1 MQADPG
7 GFCVSALHRTR
18 RAVWQLVRRDVVR
31 AALGWAAIA
40 LLGLGTT
47 AAAAQTK
54 PGNWRNCDPG
64 GIQTLSVPDP
74 VSGRSY
80 DVEISLPPDYDAD
93 TSRRHPVLYLAD
105 GGRATRPLTCLV
117 KALYSKGEL
126 TEEPI
131 IVGLSYAKG
140 ETLEV
145 SRKRD
150 YTPVP
155 LKPGDT
161 AYGGGQ
167 AYQLYLR
174 ATVISHVESLYRVDP
189 GQRLYWGH
197 SYGGLLGTRIL
208 LTEPG
213 LFKTYILGSPS
224 LWFANHA
231 ILALEADYA
240 KANSDLKA
248 NVLMYVGGLEVS
260 RYEPARRGQT
270 RDMVG
275 DMKAFEAQLK
285 QRSFPSLS
293 IRSLV
298 VPGKNHR
305 NTIPPGFTW
314 AITSVLGA
322 GETVQSRQGVLRSA
336 GSEGP

>member
-1 MQADPG
+1 MSTSYQAMTG
-7 GFCVSALHRTR
+7 ACRS
-18 RAVWQLVRRDVVR
+18 VRRDV
-31 AALGWAAIA
+31 AGALLAWVLIA
-40 LLGLGTT
+40 LFIPCGP
-47 AAAAQTK
+47 AAVAQTK
-54 PGNWRNCDPG
+54 PATWRDCDPG

-80 DVEISLPPDYDAD
+80 DVEISLPADYDTD
-93 TSRRHPVLYLAD
+93 TAKRHPVLYLAD
-105 GGRATRPLTCLV
+105 GGRAIRPLTCLV
-117 KALYSKGEL
+117 KALYGKGEL
-126 TEEPI
+126 MEEPI
-131 IVGLSYAKG
+131 IVGLSYARG

-174 ATVISHVESLYRVDP
+174 ATVIPHVESLYRVDP

-208 LTEPG
+208 LTEPD

-224 LWFANHA
+224 LWFADHA
-231 ILALEADYA
+231 ILVLEADYA

-248 NVLMYVGGLEVS
+248 DVLMYVGGEEVS
-260 RYEPARRGQT
+260 RYDPSRRGHT

-285 QRSFPSLS
+285 QRSFPSLT

-305 NTIPPGFTW
+305 NTIPSGFTW
-314 AITSVLGA
+314 AITSVLG
-322 GETVQSRQGVLRSA
+322 GSKTVQSR
-336 GSEGP
+336 